1 MNQVPL
7 LLGLADC
14 GKGKPLCSARVL
26 GLALA
31 ALALPLALAQT
42 PTVTPNH
49 STYHPDEPITIA
61 FANGPGNPLD
71 WIGIYPEAIEPGG
84 PPSTA
89 WFYVGGA
96 QTAGLGL
103 TDGSVTFAGGLNLPG
118 EWKVYLLLND
128 GYTRLAEGAFRVVEA
143 WEPLVRVSKPV
154 YGLGEPIGVTFTNG
168 WGNPKD
174 WIGIYADGQIPAG
187 GVNATLWAYVDG
199 TQSGVVGLTDGST
212 AFASGL
218 DAPGSYVAYFLLN
231 DGYDILAQE
240 AFVVTASASPPKVV
254 AVTPADNAVDV
265 APTPLYSARLSHGS
279 TQVDPGSVK
288 LALDGVSVIAQV
300 TIDGDHVVVTYQSA
314 TLLGAGS
321 KHVFALSFSDNA
333 TPPSQFAH
341 EVGFTVV
348 NYLSIQLPP
357 PLFFENFD
365 ATPEGQLPAGWSE
378 VNYTDAYTPE
388 LDPVNLDSAFYAGW
402 NVVNVDR
409 FTGEFVAYS
418 NPDGPQAYRED
429 YRRVLAE
436 NPRNVVNGALVNP
449 LATGR
454 MLFANSGYR
463 QGRSQVQFLNS
474 PDFNLTGK
482 TGVHLCFHSL
492 WEQNQDS
499 IAALEF
505 SVDGGANWLPIA
517 YFLDGLDIVRD
528 AQDAIDAEA
537 TFNTPADDIAVYYD
551 PNDGLDKGGFYGV
564 FIAAPIAPALAP
576 FIQARVDNDPRES
589 KRVELFRLSQADNQ
603 AAVRFRFAHAGSD
616 SWYWGVDDFGLYTI
630 EQVDPPTI
638 TTQPQDQATFAGD
651 AASFTAAAGGIGPFT
666 YQWLFNGQPIEGAA
680 TPTLGIERTRLSD
693 AGTYHVRVTNS
704 GGTTDSRAAALV
716 VNPLPDIVAGVWN
729 FGPQGLERASG
740 AGTLEFADG
749 DGTATLTAFEQGPP
763 AIAGTEGAFM
773 RVPAFYDSANGYN
786 LTMPTQPV
794 PPEGYINRYSMA
806 WDILLPWDVNWM
818 PFFNSSP
825 DGGNDADFYVNDAGA
840 LGIGA
845 LGYSAD
851 GLIQPD
857 TWHRIVFAANLAAGR
872 VTIYIDGSPVH
883 ARTGAS
889 LANGRF
895 ALFSSLDEGPDL
907 RLFNEGD
914 SSGDYTHEVLVNSF
928 AFISRE
934 LTPAE
939 AAALGG
945 PTAAGITLP
954 QPVTP
959 ITIGPATIAGATITF
974 SWTGGNGPFQV
985 QKKGS
990 LSAPSWDNVGGP
1002 TTARVVT
1009 DGATGPAAFYRVIE
1023 P

>member
-1 MNQVPL
+1 MNRVPL
-7 LLGLADC
+7 LHGLAVC
-14 GKGKPLCSARVL
+14 GKGKQLCLVRVM

-31 ALALPLALAQT
+31 ALVLPDALAQT
-42 PTVTPNH
+42 PTVTPNL
-49 STYHPDEPITIA
+49 STYLADEPITIA
-61 FANGPGNPLD
+61 FANGPGNPHD
-71 WIGIYPEAIEPGG
+71 WIGLYPDGVEPGG
-84 PPSTA
+84 PPSAA
-89 WFYVGGA
+89 WLYVGGT

-103 TDGSVTFAGGLNLPG
+103 TDGSVTFAEGLSLPG
-118 EWKVYLLLND
+118 LWKVYLLLD
-128 GYTRLAEGAFRVVEA
+128 
-143 WEPLVRVSKPV
+143 
-154 YGLGEPIGVTFTNG
+154 
-168 WGNPKD
+168 
-174 WIGIYADGQIPAG
+174 
-187 GVNATLWAYVDG
+187 
-199 TQSGVVGLTDGST
+199 
-212 AFASGL
+212 
-218 DAPGSYVAYFLLN
+218 
-231 DGYDILAQE
+231 DGYDILAQ
-240 AFVVTASASPPKVV
+240 ATFVVSASTALPNVI

-265 APTPLYSARLSHGS
+265 APMPLYSARLSHGS

-288 LALDGVSVIAQV
+288 LALDGVSVTAQV
-300 TIDGDHVVVTYQSA
+300 TTEGDHVVVIYQSA
-314 TLLGAGS
+314 TLLDAGS
-321 KHVFALSFSDNA
+321 KHIFALSFSDNA
-333 TPPSQFAH
+333 TPPNQLTH

-348 NYLSIQLPP
+348 NYLAIQLPP
-357 PLFFENFD
+357 PLFFEDFD
-365 ATPEGQLPAGWSE
+365 ASPEGQLPAGWSE
-378 VNYTDAYTPE
+378 LNYTDVYTPD
-388 LDPVNLDSAFYAGW
+388 LDPTNLDSAFYAGW

-418 NPDGPQAYRED
+418 NPDGPQAYRKD

-436 NPRNVVNGALVNP
+436 NPRNVVNGALVSP

-463 QGRSQVQFLNS
+463 QGRSQVQFLDS

-499 IAALEF
+499 IAAVEF
-505 SVDGGANWLPIA
+505 SIDRGANWLPVA
-517 YFLDGLDIVRD
+517 YFLDGQDLVRD
-528 AQDAIDAEA
+528 AQGAIDAEA
-537 TFNTPADDIAVYYD
+537 TFNTPHSDIAVYND
-551 PNDGLDKGGFYGV
+551 PDDGLDKGGFYGA
-564 FIAAPIAPALAP
+564 FIAAPITPALAP
-576 FIQARVDNDPRES
+576 FIQARVDDDPRES
-589 KRVELFRLSQADNQ
+589 KRVELFRLPQADNQ
-603 AAVRFRFAHAGSD
+603 AAVRFRFAHAGTD
-616 SWYWGVDDFGLYTI
+616 SWYWGIDNFGLYSI

-638 TTQPQDQATFAGD
+638 TTQPQDQAAFAGD
-651 AASFTAAAGGIGPFT
+651 AVSFTAAAGGIGPFT

-680 TPTLGIERTRLSD
+680 APTLGIERARASD
-693 AGTYHVRVTNS
+693 AGTYRVRVTNI
-704 GGTTDSRAAALV
+704 GGTTESRAAALV

-729 FGPQGLERASG
+729 FGPEGLERASG
-740 AGTLEFADG
+740 VGTLEYADG
-749 DGTATLTAFEQGPP
+749 DGTSTLTTFEQGPP
-763 AIAGTEGAFM
+763 PIAGTEGTFM

-794 PPEGYINRYSMA
+794 PTEGYINRYSMA

-825 DGGNDADFYVNDAGA
+825 DNRNDADFYVNNAGA

-845 LGYSAD
+845 LGYSAE
-851 GLIQPD
+851 GVVQPD
-857 TWHRIVFAANLAAGR
+857 TWHRVVFAANLVAGR

-895 ALFSSLDEGPDL
+895 ALYSGLDEGPDV

-914 SSGDYTHEVLVNSF
+914 SNGDYTHEVLVSSF

-939 AAALGG
+939 VAAMGG

-959 ITIGPATIAGATITF
+959 ITLGPATLADATITF

-985 QKKGS
+985 QKKAS
-990 LSAPSWDNVGGP
+990 LSAPSWDNVGDP
-1002 TTARVVT
+1002 TTARVAT
-1009 DGATGPAAFYRVIE
+1009 DAATGPAAFYRVIE

>member
-551 PNDGLDKGGFYGV
+551 PNDGLDKGGFYGA

-825 DGGNDADFYVNDAGA
+825 DGGNDADFYVSNTGA

>member
-1 MNQVPL
+1 MNRVPL
-7 LLGLADC
+7 LRGLAVC
-14 GKGKPLCSARVL
+14 GKGKQLCVARVV
-26 GLALA
+26 GLALV
-31 ALALPLALAQT
+31 ALTLPLAVAQT

-49 STYHPDEPITIA
+49 STYHADEPITIA

-71 WIGIYPEAIEPGG
+71 WIGIYPDGVEPGG

-89 WFYVGGA
+89 WLYVGGA

-103 TDGSVTFAGGLNLPG
+103 TDGSVTFAGGINMAG

-128 GYTRLAEGAFRVVEA
+128 GYTQLAEASFRVVET
-143 WEPLVRVSKPV
+143 WEPLVRTSKPV
-154 YGLGEPIGVTFTNG
+154 YAPNEPIGVTFTNG
-168 WGNPKD
+168 WANPKD
-174 WIGIYADGQIPAG
+174 WIGIYSAGQVPGG

-199 TQSGVVGLTDGST
+199 TQSGITGLTDGSI

-218 DAPGSYVAYFLLN
+218 DAPGTYVACFLLN

-240 AFVVTASASPPKVV
+240 TFVVSASASPPKVV

-265 APTPLYSARLSHGS
+265 APMPLYSARLSHGA

-288 LALDGVSVIAQV
+288 LALDGVSVAAQV
-300 TIDGDHVVVTYQSA
+300 VTEGDHVVVTYQSA

-321 KHVFALSFSDNA
+321 MHVFALSFSDTA
-333 TPPSQFAH
+333 TPPNQFAH
-341 EVGFTVV
+341 DVGFTVV

-365 ATPEGQLPAGWSE
+365 ASPEGQLPAGWSE
-378 VNYTDAYTPE
+378 LNYTDVYTPE
-388 LDPVNLDSAFYAGW
+388 LDPTNLDSAFYAGW

-409 FTGEFVAYS
+409 FMGEFVAYS

-429 YRRVLAE
+429 YRRVLTE
-436 NPRNVVNGALVNP
+436 NPRNVVNGALVSP

-463 QGRSQVQFLNS
+463 QGRSQVQFLDS

-499 IAALEF
+499 IAAVEF

-517 YFLDGLDIVRD
+517 YFLHGPHVVRD

-537 TFNTPADDIAVYYD
+537 TFNTPRDDIAVYND
-551 PNDGLDKGGFYGV
+551 PNDGLDKGGFYGA
-564 FIAAPIAPALAP
+564 FIAAPITPALAP
-576 FIQARVDNDPRES
+576 FIQARVDDDPRES
-589 KRVELFRLSQADNQ
+589 KRVELFRLPQADNQ
-603 AAVRFRFAHAGSD
+603 AAVRFRFAHAGTD
-616 SWYWGVDDFGLYTI
+616 SWYWGIDDFGLYSI

-638 TTQPQDQATFAGD
+638 TTQPEDQAAFAGD
-651 AASFTAAAGGIGPFT
+651 AVSFTAAAGGIGPFT
-666 YQWLFNGQPIEGAA
+666 YQWLFNGHPIEGAA
-680 TPTLGIERTRLSD
+680 APTLGIERARAAD
-693 AGTYHVRVTNS
+693 AGIYRVRVTNS
-704 GGTTDSRAAALV
+704 GGTTESGAATLA

-729 FGPQGLERASG
+729 FGPEGLERASG
-740 AGTLEFADG
+740 VGTLEYADG
-749 DGTATLTAFEQGPP
+749 DGTSTLTAFEQGPP
-763 AIAGTEGAFM
+763 AIADTEGAFM
-773 RVPAFYDSANGYN
+773 RVPTFYDSANGYN

-794 PPEGYINRYSMA
+794 PAEGYINRYSMA

-825 DGGNDADFYVNDAGA
+825 DNGNDADFYVSNAGA

-845 LGYSAD
+845 LGYSAE
-851 GLIQPD
+851 GLVQPD
-857 TWHRIVFAANLAAGR
+857 TWHRVVFAANLAAGR

-889 LANGRF
+889 LVNGRF
-895 ALFSSLDEGPDL
+895 ALYSSLDEGPDV

-914 SSGDYTHEVLVNSF
+914 SSGDYTHEVLVSSF

-939 AAALGG
+939 VAAMGG

-954 QPVTP
+954 QPVIP
-959 ITIGPATIAGATITF
+959 ITLGPATVSNGTITF

-985 QKKGS
+985 QKKAS

-1002 TTARVVT
+1002 TTARVAT
-1009 DGATGPAAFYRVIE
+1009 DAATGPAAFYRVIE